1 MNLLEQWGW
10 RWSSWHKGE
19 RGEYWFLAQVFGLL
33 AFVLLPI
40 RPVMNLTEL
49 TPPIRVALA
58 SFAGML
64 GLLGLILIGKGLFDL
79 GRSLTPL
86 PYPREDGQLVT
97 QGVYGIVRHP
107 LYAGIVAV
115 TLGWV
120 LFTLSGSHGLA
131 WLAIAVLLDRKAA
144 QEEIWLTAKY
154 PEYSAYRLRTKKL
167 VPWIW

>member
-10 RWSSWHKGE
+10 RWSSWQKGE

-33 AFVLLPI
+33 IFALLPR
-40 RPVMNLTEL
+40 RPVMDLAEL
-49 TPPIRVALA
+49 TLPIQVALA
-58 SFAGML
+58 ILAGML
-64 GLLGLILIGKGLFDL
+64 TLFGLILIGKGLFDL

-97 QGVYGIVRHP
+97 KGVYGIVRHP

-120 LFTLSGSHGLA
+120 LFTLSWSHGLA
-131 WLAIAVLLDRKAA
+131 GLAIAVLLDRKAA

-154 PEYSAYRLRTKKL
+154 PEYAEYRQRTKKL